1 MQITLST
8 TSIAPDEVI
17 MAPTATIDNLAA
29 VAGFLR
35 WLADL
40 YDADNF
46 DLIACDAGLGEN
58 FGKIRDVYAAV
69 LAAVQVAGGA

>member
-17 MAPTATIDNLAA
+17 MAPTATIENLAA
-29 VAGFLR
+29 VSGFLG

-40 YDADNF
+40 YDAGDL
-46 DLIACDAGLGEN
+46 DLIACDDELGEK
-58 FGKIRDVYAAV
+58 FGKIRDAYAAV
-69 LAAVQVAGGA
+69 LAAVQVAG